1 LTKTKHHCYDVAIVG
16 SGPAGS
22 LLAYELA
29 RAGRSVVLLEK
40 KKLPRYKACGGG
52 LTRRALNLIPF
63 SLEPLIEDRAHTI
76 RLRVHYRTV
85 FAQTRPDPAV
95 HLVMRSHLDHFLAQQ
110 AAAAGA
116 VLRDRTRFLR
126 VGGAPGRLTIQT
138 TAGSLRARLIVG
150 ADGVHSR
157 TARAIGLPLAYRV
170 MPALEAELAVPETT
184 LKRFAGSIHF
194 DFGVIP
200 GGYAWIFPKNN
211 HISAGILARR
221 RPAKDLKPFLRHYL
235 EANGLPAGNTIRPI
249 RLHPIPCRPDRRNR
263 YANERG
269 LIIGDGT
276 GLVDPV
282 TGEGIFYALQTA
294 RIAARAI
301 QKGSP
306 DAASIGDRY
315 NRRLKQDIEAETLKA
330 DLLARLLYRCPAWSN
345 RILERYGDTIGAKHI
360 AVYLGQM
367 TYHQLY
373 RYILS
378 PRGLA
383 FLLRQRRKPHSLA

>member
-1 LTKTKHHCYDVAIVG
+1 LTITPSQRYDVAIVG

-29 RAGRSVVLLEK
+29 RTGRSVVLLEK
-40 KKLPRYKACGGG
+40 KDLPRYKTCGGG
-52 LTRRALNLIPF
+52 LTRRALSLIPF
-63 SLEPLIEDRAHTI
+63 NLDPLIEDRAHTI
-76 RLRVHYRTV
+76 RLRVHHRTI
-85 FAQTRPDPAV
+85 FEQTRPDPAV
-95 HLVMRSHLDHFLAQQ
+95 HLFMRDRLDHFLAEQ
-110 AAAAGA
+110 AIAAGA
-116 VLRDRTRFLR
+116 LLRDRTRFLS
-126 VGGAPGRLTIQT
+126 VEGAPGRLTIQT
-138 TAGSLRARLIVG
+138 TAGTLRAGLIVG

-157 TARAIGLPLAYRV
+157 TARALGLPLAYRV

-200 GGYAWIFPKNN
+200 GGYAWIFPKKN

-235 EANGLPAGNTIRPI
+235 EANGLPPGNTIRPL
-249 RLHPIPCRPDRRNR
+249 RLHPIPCRPDRRNQ
-263 YANERG
+263 YADERG
-269 LIIGDGT
+269 LIVGDGT

-282 TGEGIFYALQTA
+282 TGEGIFYALKSA

-301 QKGSP
+301 QKGTQGS
-306 DAASIGDRY
+306 ASIRDYY
-315 NRRLKQDIEAETLKA
+315 NRLLKNEIEAETLKA

-345 RILERYGDTIGAKHI
+345 RILERYGDTIGAKHM

-373 RYILS
+373 RYVLS

-383 FLLRQRRKPHSLA
+383 FLLRQRRKPHPQA